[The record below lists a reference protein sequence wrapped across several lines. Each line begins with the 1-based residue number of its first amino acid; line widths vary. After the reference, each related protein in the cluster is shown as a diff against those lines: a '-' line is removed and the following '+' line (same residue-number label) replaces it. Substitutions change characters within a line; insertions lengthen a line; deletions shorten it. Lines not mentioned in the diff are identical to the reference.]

1 VFPYRWP
8 PGSKTI
14 VPDHPDREI
23 VFDRL
28 QRIREIRNRI
38 AHYEPIWDREVGATY
53 DILLEVLGWMSPKMA
68 EAIIALD
75 SFPSVIA
82 GGAES
87 FRPQAEL
94 LLMGRR

>member
-1 VFPYRWP
+1 MVF
-8 PGSKTI
+8 GK
-14 VPDHPDREI
+14 
-23 VFDRL
+23 L

-38 AHYEPIWDREVGATY
+38 AHHEPIWDRDVAGTY
-53 DILLEVLGWMSPKMA
+53 DTLLEVLGWMSPKMVA
-68 EAIIALD
+68 ATTSLD
-75 SFPSVIA
+75 SFPIVVA